1 MKAIRMT
8 ATWCA
13 PCSALKKALD
23 QREINIEAID
33 IDENTEMAT
42 KYSIRS
48 IPTILIVDELGT
60 ELQRFTGANLNQTQ
74 YDQLKLLSV

>member
-13 PCSALKKALD
+13 PCTALKKTLD
-23 QREINIEAID
+23 QREINIEAVD
-33 IDENTEMAT
+33 IDANTEMAT

-48 IPTILIVDELGT
+48 IPTILIVDDLGT
-60 ELQRFTGANLNQTQ
+60 ELERFTGANLTQ
-74 YDQLKLLSV
+74 AQFDRLKELSV